1 MVKLTD
7 IAKAAGVSPSTVSN
21 VLNGKKN
28 VGEEMRTLILKLC
41 EEMEY
46 SPNGMARGLK
56 KGNSDTVLFNF
67 SDFDRGFYLKIIKG
81 ISDYLYANDFDL
93 IICTKRSVDKF
104 MKPSITCGSIVLD
117 VAMSNE
123 RLLKMSNQGYPVVV
137 LDRVVQQDYLK
148 NVVVNNYE
156 SMRELVQGLADRGY
170 HKFSFI
176 GGLEKTE
183 DTLERYQAFLDVLQ
197 ANKIEFSRKNYYSG
211 DYRERSGYT
220 IAKIILLSHE
230 IPEVVVCAND
240 NMALGAIRAFRE
252 SGMEIPRD
260 IAVTGFDDSDLAEVA
275 GLTTVAI
282 PNYERGYMAAQ
293 ALVDMLRGNC
303 RSEVLTISAQV
314 KWRKTVADK

>member
-1 MVKLTD
+1 MTKITD

-28 VGEEMRTLILKLC
+28 VGEQMRNTILRLC
-41 EEMEY
+41 DDMNY
-46 SPNGMARGLK
+46 TPNGMARSLK

-67 SDFDRGFYLKIIKG
+67 SDFDRSFYLKIIKG
-81 ISDYLYANDFDL
+81 ISDYLYANDLDL
-93 IICTKRSVDKF
+93 IICTKRSVNKF
-104 MKPSITCGSIVLD
+104 MKPSITCGSIILD
-117 VAMSNE
+117 VAMDNDQ
-123 RLLKMSNQGYPVVV
+123 LLKASQANYPVVV
-137 LDRVVQQDYLK
+137 LDRVVQHDYLK

-156 SMRELVQGLADRGY
+156 AMRELVQGLVDRGY
-170 HKFSFI
+170 RKFSFI

-183 DTLERYQAFLDVLQ
+183 DTLDRFRAFADVLKQ
-197 ANKIEFSRKNYYSG
+197 NNIEFSRKNYYSG
-211 DYRERSGYT
+211 DYREKSGYT
-220 IAKIILLSHE
+220 IAKIILLSQE

-252 SGMEIPRD
+252 SNLQIPRD

-293 ALVDMLRGNC
+293 SLVDMLRGNY
-303 RSEVLTISAQV
+303 RTEVLTISAQV
-314 KWRKTVADK
+314 EWRKTVASK